1 MLPARGEFVFDRSS
15 SGKVKG
21 GSESFLMHSTL
32 ISYSGLNCNAQFAG
46 PRMWTPQS
54 PIRPLPKS

>member
-1 MLPARGEFVFDRSS
+1 MLPRAANSYLIVNS

-21 GSESFLMHSTL
+21 GKVFFLMHSTL
-32 ISYSGLNCNAQFAG
+32 RSDFGLNCNAQFAG
-46 PRMWTPQS
+46 PRMCTPQS